1 DESRH
6 VTTLL
11 VAHLRRLALEIGRR
25 AARDGRLATAA
36 DIFFVSWEEL
46 PTVLGGG
53 DRDWR
58 SVVSERRQERLRD
71 ALVPAPD
78 LLRGEEPAE
87 DDASRSSESHELWQ
101 GLAVTPRTAAG
112 TVKIVRSAAELETP
126 GGEIVVMPLVAPNL
140 RV

>member
-1 DESRH
+1 
-6 VTTLL
+6 
-11 VAHLRRLALEIGRR
+11 EIGGRG
-25 AARDGRLATAA
+25 ARDGRLATAA

-46 PTVLGGG
+46 PTVLGDG

-71 ALVPAPD
+71 ALIPAPD

-101 GLAVTPRTAAG
+101 GLGVSPGTAVG
-112 TVKIVRSAAELETP
+112 TVKIVRSAADLQTL
-126 GGEIVVMPLVAPNL
+126 GGEIVVMPAIEPSLASIFPLVPAL
-140 RV
+140 